1 MVVAQK
7 TNTARPR
14 KPYTYPEETAMQLQ
28 RELRNT
34 PKSAAYEPMETA
46 AQLRTEQQR
55 TTTAAE
61 KTMYQKESELRQATA
76 AVKQSERQL
85 AQYTAD
91 PYVQNFEK
99 AYAVN
104 NTAQQRVQ
112 QTEHPWDLRDSV
124 ARERQVIR
132 SEKRLA
138 NHVVQQ
144 MAARNTAASDR
155 AWQRYDT
162 TGHARDLGHAMAME
176 RQTVSPY
183 QPVRNVNRW
192 SGEQQRSQNQYR
204 AAVQRQQEAA
214 KAYAAA
220 VQQVRNQPRK
230 DPWMDRMEREIA
242 YHMGADGLE
251 LMLQYSAAEQINR
264 EIKQLYAAPGAGPVE
279 EYGPAQQLRQ
289 QLLSMGATPA
299 QLDRWQEYGIMVN
312 NAKNNA
318 AVVRMAK
325 NNPNWGMSA
334 LSSTLGAVWD
344 KAALLDQHIQR
355 GWNRLTG
362 SDKPIDRNTAA
373 MQLLNMGNT
382 TEQVLG
388 SRLGEKYGARV
399 EHGYHMVQDGIRGG
413 VNTFLSAGNPWVR
426 SALDSGSAA
435 AQAMQGA

>member
-14 KPYTYPEETAMQLQ
+14 KAYTYPEETAMQLQ

-34 PKSAAYEPMETA
+34 PKSAAYEPME
-46 AQLRTEQQR
+46 
-55 TTTAAE
+55 TAAE

-144 MAARNTAASDR
+144 MAARNTAAADK

-192 SGEQQRSQNQYR
+192 TGERQRSQNQYR
-204 AAVQRQQEAA
+204 AAVQRQQEAG

-220 VQQVRNQPRK
+220 V
-230 DPWMDRMEREIA
+230 
-242 YHMGADGLE
+242 
-251 LMLQYSAAEQINR
+251 
-264 EIKQLYAAPGAGPVE
+264 
-279 EYGPAQQLRQ
+279 
-289 QLLSMGATPA
+289 
-299 QLDRWQEYGIMVN
+299 
-312 NAKNNA
+312 
-318 AVVRMAK
+318 
-325 NNPNWGMSA
+325 
-334 LSSTLGAVWD
+334 
-344 KAALLDQHIQR
+344 
-355 GWNRLTG
+355 
-362 SDKPIDRNTAA
+362 
-373 MQLLNMGNT
+373 
-382 TEQVLG
+382 
-388 SRLGEKYGARV
+388 
-399 EHGYHMVQDGIRGG
+399 
-413 VNTFLSAGNPWVR
+413 
-426 SALDSGSAA
+426 
-435 AQAMQGA
+435 